1 MKAGWILAV
10 WMASSCIACC
20 IFDIINI
27 PFNCGDT
34 ALRVAEA
41 MVGTKVK
48 FLVSPC
54 LLCFSN
60 LAPEFVPES
69 LAFSRL
75 GNQAEISHMNP
86 RRNSS
91 WSSELMWRGPQRLE
105 ESKIRHNERASLSLF
120 EPKKKNVSHFT
131 VILAVFPDSLPVWKD
146 FIGCQLRH
154 LTASTPRKSY
164 RTLLRPKTNWPY

>member
-10 WMASSCIACC
+10 WMASSCC

-27 PFNCGDT
+27 PFNCSDT
-34 ALRVAEA
+34 AVRVTEA

-48 FLVSPC
+48 FFVSPC

-60 LAPEFVPES
+60 LAPELVPGS

-91 WSSELMWRGPQRLE
+91 RSTGLMWRGRQR
-105 ESKIRHNERASLSLF
+105 SKIRHNERASPSLF
-120 EPKKKNVSHFT
+120 EQKEKNVSHFT
-131 VILAVFPDSLPVWKD
+131 VILAVFPDSPPVWKY
-146 FIGCQLRH
+146 FIGCQLRY

-164 RTLLRPKTNWPY
+164 RPLLRPKTNWPY